1 MSFFY
6 SSNKNFL
13 KFLSILSYFSF
24 SILVN
29 SAIIAQEESAIQNL
43 NSNLDN
49 ISTLKENA
57 QKLSDVNLE
66 KSKSTPAA
74 QIDVPQESKIPPK
87 PGSLLDRFF
96 GRTIGVQIQI
106 QKDSNEN
113 TAILTELIIIYKPE
127 LYAKIASLS
136 MRQWFSN
143 SPEIKNLRESPDIAI
158 ARLELTP
165 ETLYSQYFMKVKSSA
180 VGGLLFTRLQNNLDT
195 YPPYINPYEN
205 LNLNFFYNGFD
216 FKQNL
221 EK

>member
-13 KFLSILSYFSF
+13 KFLRLLLYFSLA
-24 SILVN
+24 ILVN
-29 SAIIAQEESAIQNL
+29 AAINAQEESAIQSL

-49 ISTLKENA
+49 INTLKENA
-57 QKLSDVNLE
+57 QKLSDLNIE
-66 KSKSTPAA
+66 KSKNAPIA
-74 QIDVPQESKIPPK
+74 QINIPQESKLPAK
-87 PGSLLDRFF
+87 PGSALDRFF

-113 TAILTELIIIYKPE
+113 SAILTELVIIYKPE
-127 LYAKIASLS
+127 LYTKLASLN

-143 SPEIKNLRESPDIAI
+143 SPEINILRDSPDIAI

-165 ETLYSQYFMKVKSSA
+165 ETLFSQYFIKVKSSA

-195 YPPYINPYEN
+195 YPPYINPYKN